1 MMSVNSHITQ
11 SQFSA
16 LHIIDHFSDK
26 RYFVDD
32 SFQRRLV
39 WGDKQKVKLIET
51 VLMGYPIPEIY
62 LHAQPIDPGEL
73 KQRHSVVDGQQRMS
87 CLEQFT
93 NDEWVL
99 EARYLDK
106 ANRAEE
112 YSDKRYSELPSKI
125 KSQILQYIFH
135 TLIID
140 SDVEIADVKKVF
152 KRINE
157 TDRSLNL
164 QEIRHA
170 EFDGRFIG
178 LAEDLANNSFWN
190 EYNVFNLNGIRRMID
205 VEFTTSLLIYLRVG
219 ITTDT
224 SAIINRMYDTFNDS
238 YPERGSDKKIITE
251 RLMKISKIF
260 KQSPVTAK
268 LFSVPVHLYTLF
280 TSMDV
285 VGHAR
290 SITWYAEHLSEF
302 AREYARGKSSKL
314 FDGYR
319 KGAEQRTRSKGSRD
333 LRGDALNKF
342 LIARRT

>member
-1 MMSVNSHITQ
+1 MIVNSHITQ

-16 LHIIDHFSDK
+16 LHIVEHFSDK

-51 VLMGYPIPEIY
+51 ILMGYPIPEIY
-62 LHAQPIDPGEL
+62 LHAQPIDPGDL

-93 NDEWVL
+93 NDEWAL

-106 ANRAEE
+106 ANRLEE
-112 YSDKRYSELPSKI
+112 YGDKKYSELPSKT
-125 KSQILQYIFH
+125 KSRILQYIFH
-135 TLIID
+135 TRIID
-140 SDVEIADVKKVF
+140 SDVAITDVKKVF

-170 EFDGRFIG
+170 EFDGKFIG
-178 LAEDLANNSFWN
+178 LAEELANNRFWN
-190 EYNVFNLNGIRRMID
+190 EHKVFNLNGIRRMVD

-224 SAIINRMYDTFNDS
+224 SAIVNRMYDTFNDS
-238 YPERGSDKKIITE
+238 YPDRAVDKKMITE
-251 RLMKISKIF
+251 RLLKISKIF
-260 KQSPVTAK
+260 KGSQETRK
-268 LFSVPVHLYTLF
+268 LFSSPVHLYTLF

-290 SITWYAEHLSEF
+290 SITWYVEHLSAF
-302 AREYARGKSSKL
+302 AREYARGKSTKL

-342 LIARRT
+342 LTALR

>member
-1 MMSVNSHITQ
+1 MSVNSHITQ

-16 LHIIDHFSDK
+16 LHIIEHFSDK

-51 VLMGYPIPEIY
+51 ILMGYPIPEIY
-62 LHAQPIDPGEL
+62 LHAQPIDPGDL

-93 NDEWVL
+93 NDEWPL
-99 EARYLDK
+99 EIRYLEK

-112 YSDKRYSELPSKI
+112 YGDKKYSELPSKI
-125 KSQILQYIFH
+125 KSKILQYIFH
-135 TLIID
+135 TRIID
-140 SDVEIADVKKVF
+140 SDVAIADVKKVF

-170 EFDGRFIG
+170 EFDGKFIG
-178 LAEDLANNSFWN
+178 LAEELANKSFWQD
-190 EYNVFNLNGIRRMID
+190 YSVFTLNGIRRMAD
-205 VEFTTSLLIYLRVG
+205 VEFTTSLLIYLRLG

-224 SAIINRMYDTFNDS
+224 SAIVNRMYDTFNDS
-238 YPERGSDKKIITE
+238 YPERAADKKIISE

-260 KQSPVTAK
+260 EKSEETRR
-268 LFSVPVHLYTLF
+268 LFSLPVHLYTLF

-290 SITWYAEHLSEF
+290 SITWYSQHLSDF
-302 AREYARGKSSKL
+302 AREYAGGKSNKL
-314 FDGYR
+314 FDSYR

>member
-1 MMSVNSHITQ
+1 MSVNSHITQ

-16 LHIIDHFSDK
+16 LHIIEHFSDE

-51 VLMGYPIPEIY
+51 ILMGYPIPEIY
-62 LHAQPIDPGEL
+62 LHAQPIDPGDP

-93 NDEWVL
+93 NDEWAL
-99 EARYLDK
+99 EGRYLESV
-106 ANRAEE
+106 NRATE
-112 YSDKRYSELPSKI
+112 YANKKYSQLDSKI
-125 KSQILQYIFH
+125 KSHILQYIFH
-135 TLIID
+135 TRIID
-140 SDVEIADVKKVF
+140 SDVDITDVKKVF

-170 EFDGRFIG
+170 EFDGKFIG
-178 LAEDLANNSFWN
+178 LAEELANNSFWQ
-190 EYNVFNLNGIRRMID
+190 EYHVFTLNGIRRMVD
-205 VEFTTSLLIYLRVG
+205 VEFTTSLLIYLRLG

-224 SAIINRMYDTFNDS
+224 SAIVNRMYDTFNDS
-238 YPERGSDKKIITE
+238 YPERASDKKLVTE
-251 RLMKISKIF
+251 RLVKISKVF
-260 KQSPVTAK
+260 KKSGEVEK
-268 LFSVPVHLYTLF
+268 LFSLPVHFYTLF

-290 SITWYAEHLSEF
+290 SITWYAEHLAEF
-302 AREYARGKSSKL
+302 ARQYSRGKSSKL
-314 FDGYR
+314 FDSYR
-319 KGAEQRTRSKGSRD
+319 KGAEQRTRSKTSRD
-333 LRGDALNKF
+333 LRGDALNTF
-342 LIARRT
+342 LKARQ